1 MRRFL
6 ILGHTAAIEPDY
18 TLNDLPGAAGRM
30 DVLCRAIGASLF
42 LSHGIR
48 RDVET
53 NLLLQGKVHIRIG
66 GDRVKRLN
74 PDERSTAAL
83 IKHALEAL
91 NAASTE
97 DEVQSTPG
105 IHVARRSLPEILDE
119 FLDRHASPIVLHED
133 GSRAET
139 YSFPNHP
146 AFILSDHMEF
156 TDAEDVL
163 LSGFPRISLG
173 PQILHTSQAITI
185 THYLLD
191 RQEQDLDADLVLAH
205 KVWGEPKAQ
214 LIISLLEDFD
224 IPVNRVM
231 QAPPSLYPMALDGMA
246 EVRIMVQARDLDKAR
261 QVIAD
266 YFEPPCE
273 E

>member
-1 MRRFL
+1 M
-6 ILGHTAAIEPDY
+6 
-18 TLNDLPGAAGRM
+18 
-30 DVLCRAIGASLF
+30 
-42 LSHGIR
+42 
-48 RDVET
+48 
-53 NLLLQGKVHIRIG
+53 
-66 GDRVKRLN
+66 
-74 PDERSTAAL
+74 
-83 IKHALEAL
+83 
-91 NAASTE
+91 
-97 DEVQSTPG
+97 
-105 IHVARRSLPEILDE
+105 
-119 FLDRHASPIVLHED
+119 
-133 GSRAET
+133 
-139 YSFPNHP
+139 
-146 AFILSDHMEF
+146 
-156 TDAEDVL
+156 
-163 LSGFPRISLG
+163 G